1 MNRFARVLS
10 EAHDQLQIQEP
21 SRTRVLLEM
30 ASDLEDSDQSRSL
43 RRSRLR
49 ARRVEAVRHVA
60 ASTPLTSR

>member
-30 ASDLEDSDQSRSL
+30 ASDLEDS
-43 RRSRLR
+43 
-49 ARRVEAVRHVA
+49 
-60 ASTPLTSR
+60 